1 MDWRSIKFDWNHA
14 RAFLVTAEEGSLS
27 AAARALGLTQPTLGR
42 QVNALEEELGLALF
56 ERVGKGFELTPSGV
70 ELLAYVRAMGEAAGG
85 LSLFASGQSDS
96 IAGSIGI
103 SATDLVSVFVMP
115 DIVEKLRQ
123 LHPGIR
129 VELIVTDS
137 ESDLKRREADIAIR
151 SNQVTQLDLIAR
163 KLGDI
168 TVHLYAS
175 KDYAKR
181 LGKVSSPAD
190 LKRAFFISDT
200 SDTVLNMLNQ
210 FGFELSANNFPIAS
224 DSVITQWHL
233 LKQGLGIALL
243 PDQLAR
249 KEPQLE
255 RLLPDLLV
263 FQTPLWLV
271 VHRELRSNL
280 RVRTVYDFLA
290 QQLSQ
295 WFE

>member
-42 QVNALEEELGLALF
+42 QVNALEQELGLALF

-123 LHPGIR
+123 LHPAIR
-129 VELIVTDS
+129 VELIATDS

-168 TVHLYAS
+168 TVHLYAA
-175 KDYAKR
+175 KEYAKR
-181 LGKVSSPAD
+181 LGKVSAPVD

-200 SDTVLNMLNQ
+200 SDTVLKMLNG

-233 LKQGLGIALL
+233 LKKGLGIALL